1 MGDVPCSHPAPE
13 RVPPCR
19 SSSLWPASKRFAW
32 WLLKGLVKKLQTSS
46 QALQHRWGNRR
57 KLFAFLYVMLHISP
71 ADSFQFVEEIYTALQ
86 MVFFNR
92 SSSHPKLK
100 CLVLLREAAS
110 YQAAGGWLWVP
121 ARRRHAAGSCSSSA
135 ADQLPSSSAS
145 GSQGLISRNPPLKLV
160 NNFHMYPCV
169 CAGGAPQPAAL
180 VITLDYL

>member
-1 MGDVPCSHPAPE
+1 MHLDVAVFTETSSIFCLDLGKEAFFLKLLRQRCAKQNQKRLIPRGDCKRCQWVGDVHCSHPAPE

-71 ADSFQFVEEIYTALQ
+71 ADSFQFVEEIYTAPQ
-86 MVFFNR
+86 MVFFNL

-100 CLVLLREAAS
+100 CLVLL
-110 YQAAGGWLWVP
+110 
-121 ARRRHAAGSCSSSA
+121 
-135 ADQLPSSSAS
+135 
-145 GSQGLISRNPPLKLV
+145 
-160 NNFHMYPCV
+160 
-169 CAGGAPQPAAL
+169 
-180 VITLDYL
+180 